1 MPDSPDMTDTL
12 AAAAS
17 SSSSSPGR
25 WIRAALVLL
34 PAGTVLLGIASF
46 GIWQWKKDR
55 AADQSFRYATAL
67 KREITTHA
75 VEKHAGVLRG
85 VINQPDVLLSVPGY
99 LKSTMGE
106 ENMGYTVRSDRF
118 ESGGGE
124 CVNVDAELSGGK
136 RPHEVVLVLVPYS
149 AQEAAAAGT
158 LATMLVLAHE
168 LTGQGVDR
176 TLRFAALPRV
186 EGALERMAAK
196 LQSAGDRVMRLH
208 VLGTVPEK
216 LEEVWK
222 TKAAGTVIESLALPP
237 TVAGQATLA
246 KELKEQLLREAA
258 LP

>member
-12 AAAAS
+12 PAT
-17 SSSSSPGR
+17 SSSSPGR
-25 WIRAALVLL
+25 WIRAALFLL

-55 AADQSFRYATAL
+55 AADQSFRYAMAL
-67 KREITTHA
+67 KKEITPA
-75 VEKHAGVLRG
+75 GLEKHAGVLYG
-85 VINQPDVLLSVPGY
+85 VLKQADVLLSVPGY

-106 ENMGYTVRSDRF
+106 ENMGYAVRSDRF

-124 CVNVDAELSGGK
+124 CVVVDAELSGGK
-136 RPHEVVLVLVPYS
+136 RPHELVLVLVPYS
-149 AQEAAAAGT
+149 AQEEAAAGT

-186 EGALERMAAK
+186 EGALERMAAR

-246 KELKEQLLREAA
+246 KELKDQLLREAA